1 MKFFQWLLAN
11 KDALLAIVAQLE
23 TIFGGSPTPAPA
35 PAAGRMSALDLR
47 EGIESVAA
55 GQGIDL
61 ASIQAFIAAVQKW
74 LPVIEAIFAQFE
86 QK

>member
-1 MKFFQWLLAN
+1 
-11 KDALLAIVAQLE
+11 
-23 TIFGGSPTPAPA
+23 
-35 PAAGRMSALDLR
+35 MSALDLR